1 MREDVALPELGASE
15 VLVRTHAVGVNPLDL
30 RVKSSFFFSLSG
42 VSVILCVYVVVC
54 WMICACALLC
64 VFVCGQ
70 LYKDKWVMFLSPFGK
85 QSRSLL
91 LCLQV
96 LCFCMSHTCFQAFLP
111 DVTLL
116 TSRGEPR

>member
-1 MREDVALPELGASE
+1 VALPELGASE

-30 RVKSSFFFSLSG
+30 RVKSSLFFLSG
-42 VSVILCVYVVVC
+42 VSVILCVYIVVC
-54 WMICACALLC
+54 WMIHACALLC

-70 LYKDKWVMFLSPFGK
+70 LYEDTWVMFLSPFGK
-85 QSRSLL
+85 QSKSLF

-96 LCFCMSHTCFQAFLP
+96 LCFYMSHTCCQAFLP

-116 TSRGEPR
+116 TSRGESC